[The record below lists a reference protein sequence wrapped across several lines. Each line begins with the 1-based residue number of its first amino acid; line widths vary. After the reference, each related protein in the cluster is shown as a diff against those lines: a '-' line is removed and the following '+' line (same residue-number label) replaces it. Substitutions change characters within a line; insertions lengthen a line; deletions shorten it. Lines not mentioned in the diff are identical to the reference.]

1 MDSEYQV
8 LKLVNGITLVGNV
21 SADPLDIIVR
31 EPLELLT
38 KPIMKEDTCI
48 GERVVLRAFLVMTDD
63 TFIVLDRF
71 NILTSN
77 RLSEKLIPAYLDMVK
92 RVYTN
97 ETEYDGSFLDGVD
110 EPLSDALK
118 GMSDDEK
125 TYVNSMLDNI
135 IKNSDDPDDGIIH

>member
-21 SADPLDIIVR
+21 SAGEYEIIVR

-38 KPIMKEDTCI
+38 KPIMKEDICI
-48 GERVVLRAFLVMTDD
+48 GERVVLRSFLVMTDD
-63 TFIVLDRF
+63 TFIVLDRC

>member
-21 SADPLDIIVR
+21 SAGEYEIIVR

-38 KPIMKEDTCI
+38 KPIMKEDICI
-48 GERVVLRAFLVMTDD
+48 GERVVLRSFLVMTDD
-63 TFIVLDRF
+63 TFIVLDRV